1 MKRKL
6 AIICSKKI
14 AHDKLRMRRKKRNI
28 EIVKVSGRRRTVIFQ
43 KKGFFCIV

>member
-28 EIVKVSGRRRTVIFQ
+28 EIVKVLGMRRNCNFS
-43 KKGFFCIV
+43 KKGCWN